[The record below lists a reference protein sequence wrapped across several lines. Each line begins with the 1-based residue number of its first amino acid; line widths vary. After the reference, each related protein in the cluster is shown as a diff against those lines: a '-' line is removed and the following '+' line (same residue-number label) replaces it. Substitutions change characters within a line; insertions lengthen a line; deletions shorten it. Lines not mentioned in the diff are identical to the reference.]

1 MIYSIVDQNLL
12 SRHTAGSYFLALP
25 LILLSNI
32 RSLLYILSNMHKKSG
47 FHYFQVCTIMLCF
60 FISTLFSRAN
70 IAAAAGGV
78 IFFCFYLPYSFLVVW
93 EESLSSDFKIIS
105 VSLF

>member
-1 MIYSIVDQNLL
+1 
-12 SRHTAGSYFLALP
+12 
-25 LILLSNI
+25 
-32 RSLLYILSNMHKKSG
+32 
-47 FHYFQVCTIMLCF
+47 MLCF

-105 VSLF
+105 VSDARICSLSLFSVEFHLKHTTLIFGITSAYSL

>member
-1 MIYSIVDQNLL
+1 MITL
-12 SRHTAGSYFLALP
+12 
-25 LILLSNI
+25 
-32 RSLLYILSNMHKKSG
+32 
-47 FHYFQVCTIMLCF
+47 QVCTIMLCF

-105 VSLF
+105 VSVF

>member
-1 MIYSIVDQNLL
+1 
-12 SRHTAGSYFLALP
+12 
-25 LILLSNI
+25 
-32 RSLLYILSNMHKKSG
+32 
-47 FHYFQVCTIMLCF
+47 MLCF

-105 VSLF
+105 VSPR

>member
-1 MIYSIVDQNLL
+1 
-12 SRHTAGSYFLALP
+12 
-25 LILLSNI
+25 
-32 RSLLYILSNMHKKSG
+32 
-47 FHYFQVCTIMLCF
+47 MLCF

-105 VSLF
+105 VSLLRDHVHI

>member
-1 MIYSIVDQNLL
+1 
-12 SRHTAGSYFLALP
+12 
-25 LILLSNI
+25 
-32 RSLLYILSNMHKKSG
+32 
-47 FHYFQVCTIMLCF
+47 MLCF

-105 VSLF
+105 VREIVPFQEYPLRFGKFLI

>member
-1 MIYSIVDQNLL
+1 
-12 SRHTAGSYFLALP
+12 
-25 LILLSNI
+25 
-32 RSLLYILSNMHKKSG
+32 
-47 FHYFQVCTIMLCF
+47 MLCF

-105 VSLF
+105 VSRRCTSKMRAIVALNIIEVGFFQFSKTM